1 MCHGARASTRHV
13 LDVNA
18 SLFNGPR
25 LAPCQVAH
33 SRGTLVRGTLVPPIP
48 VLTARTARTDDD
60 GQHLPLGLLEY
71 DWPSARL
78 LSRIAATLLEEELG
92 YHVVLQHRTASFM
105 ESLRQLAG
113 CAEGEGT
120 GILGREP
127 DGVPQ
132 TVRGNTVRPCSAEA
146 RCHVALDSPLGRN
159 EHTHLAFRAA
169 TPLTAPEDI
178 GSILDMLQKSI
189 SASPEHLLKQAKDI
203 RIQKPE
209 P

>member
-1 MCHGARASTRHV
+1 MV
-13 LDVNA
+13 KQ
-18 SLFNGPR
+18 SLSQSFWR
-25 LAPCQVAH
+25 Q
-33 SRGTLVRGTLVPPIP
+33 
-48 VLTARTARTDDD
+48 DDD

-78 LSRIAATLLEEELG
+78 LSRTLGPKFNSQGIVFVFVQLCFAVLRVFGAFNRSCCSDVEVRLQARGRFEKLVYHKNRLRACLRIAATLLEEELG

-159 EHTHLAFRAA
+159 EQLG
-169 TPLTAPEDI
+169 PC
-178 GSILDMLQKSI
+178 
-189 SASPEHLLKQAKDI
+189 
-203 RIQKPE
+203 
-209 P
+209 